1 MAAPPAIA
9 FCACCTPSL
18 LRPQSDVLNRPGLSA
33 ISYRV
38 GSFATFRQ
46 ALLESIASEPRL
58 AALTSR
64 ADDEYAV
71 TLIELF
77 AAMGDVLT
85 FYNERIANELFLR
98 TARER
103 DSVLRLVRLI
113 GYRLRPGL
121 AATAML
127 AYSLDAGAETRI
139 RRGLKVMSV
148 PGQDEQPQTFETLE
162 QIVAHADLNEVPA
175 FAPPLPFEAFR
186 QGSIAGPIVSRPDS
200 FGPDDRFVV
209 FGLGAIE
216 EKKVESLKTG
226 HDGERLAF
234 APPILTPL
242 LWPGVG
248 RATKVVRRLRFFGHN
263 ASASHN
269 VYLPAN
275 PPAQKWPIWTGQV
288 VNGSLS
294 AGLSDYPLDGRYD
307 DLQPGAQLLVDAG
320 PGQQPRLRTAVVTA
334 ADTRHA
340 SLGSLEDSVTHVTL
354 RQTIRGRP
362 ALAAFPSGHLVF
374 ARSGSGAAQWL
385 EVFPPRRWTVLE
397 GAEFTADLAI
407 TITAASRLDV
417 LVRDAARTLRQRRYQ
432 GGWGAWVDHGGFLTS
447 EPRPLLLGASLRVF
461 VRGLGFGLWMIDATA
476 GTPGA
481 WIPLG
486 GLLTSPPAPVS
497 PDGIGMAVFV
507 RGPDRAL
514 WLRRHDG
521 AAWSAWESL
530 GGVLASGPAVAS
542 SGAGRI
548 DVVARGDAGNV
559 LHRSFDGLDW
569 SDWRDLGGDAVD
581 EPAIVAAAPNRVDIF
596 VRSSTGELRHIAR
609 DGANWSPWFGLE
621 GKLTSAPAAL
631 RDGPALHVY
640 ARGAD
645 GAIVHR
651 SWTGTMWQPWLSYG
665 DGLGAIAERR
675 ATRIYEISPNDIE
688 FRPFDYPTAAGSG
701 QVAIRLTEAQKSAP
715 GGLDR
720 LAKGRRILFKSGSR
734 QHLARVTATRPL
746 AADPGGPADHLLVD
760 FAAAL
765 PSPFPDAVLLGN
777 IAEASHG
784 ETQPDEPL
792 GHGDAAQPFQK
803 FTLQRAPVTYLPSAA
818 KIAGEA
824 ALEIRVNGERW
835 TEVPS
840 LYGRAPKER
849 IYTARQ
855 SDEGETTVTFGDGR
869 TGARLPSGALNVV
882 ARYRKGLGLVGRM
895 KAGQLST
902 PLERPPGLRAVVN
915 PFAADGGADPE
926 KRDDARYAAPGTV
939 RTFGRAVSLLDF
951 EWIATTSG
959 LVQRAYVTW
968 VWHQLER
975 AVHLTVAAPA
985 GEKLSVASLQK
996 LYAALNTARDPNRQL
1011 FLANLVRVP
1020 VVVRAKVVADTACEP
1035 DAVRDSA
1042 RAALLSFFA
1051 FEAVPLGQAVHASS
1065 VYAALQ
1071 AAQGVVAV
1079 DVDVFH
1085 LKGYADLTPTELAS
1099 RAVTGAAL
1107 QPHIRIFPARPAP
1120 PLAEIDRFARAGF
1133 EGSVPPP
1140 VLAAEQAYIAD
1151 PLTDIELTLVGAL

>member
-1 MAAPPAIA
+1 MAAPPAIG

-18 LRPQSDVLNRPGLSA
+18 LRPQADVLNRPGLSA

-127 AYSLDAGAETRI
+127 AFSLDAGAETRI
-139 RRGLKVMSV
+139 RQGLKVMSV

-186 QGSIAGPIVSRPDS
+186 QGSVAGPIVVAARSLRAGRQVRRVRARRDRGEKGRGAQNRPRWRAAH
-200 FGPDDRFVV
+200 FRPAQF
-209 FGLGAIE
+209 
-216 EKKVESLKTG
+216 
-226 HDGERLAF
+226 RLHCSGRASA
-234 APPILTPL
+234 APPRSCDGCASSVTTRRQATTSTCRLIRRRRS
-242 LWPGVG
+242 GRSG
-248 RATKVVRRLRFFGHN
+248 RAKSVD
-263 ASASHN
+263 
-269 VYLPAN
+269 
-275 PPAQKWPIWTGQV
+275 
-288 VNGSLS
+288 GSLS

-334 ADTRHA
+334 ADTRPA
-340 SLGSLEDSVTHVTL
+340 ALGPLEDSVTHVSL

-362 ALAAFPSGHLVF
+362 ALAAFPPSGHLVF

-385 EVFPPRRWTVLE
+385 EVFPPRRWTFLD

-432 GGWGAWVDHGGFLTS
+432 GVWGAWVDHGGFLTS
-447 EPRPLLLGASLRVF
+447 EPRAPAARSDLAGVRARARIRPLDDRRDGRHAGHLDSARRPPDFAACAGLAGRHRHGSLRAGSRSRTLAEAPRRRHLV
-461 VRGLGFGLWMIDATA
+461 GLGIARAACWRADPRSHQPVPAA
-476 GTPGA
+476 S
-481 WIPLG
+481 
-486 GLLTSPPAPVS
+486 TSSRAAMQAMS
-497 PDGIGMAVFV
+497 CT
-507 RGPDRAL
+507 DR
-514 WLRRHDG
+514 
-521 AAWSAWESL
+521 
-530 GGVLASGPAVAS
+530 
-542 SGAGRI
+542 
-548 DVVARGDAGNV
+548 
-559 LHRSFDGLDW
+559 FDGSDW

-581 EPAIVAAAPNRVDIF
+581 EPAIVAAAPDRVDIF

-651 SWTGTMWQPWLSYG
+651 SWTGSAWQPWLSHG

-675 ATRIYEISPNDIE
+675 ATRIYEISPDEIE
-688 FRPFDYPTAAGSG
+688 FRPFDYPAAASSG
-701 QVAIRLTEAQKSAP
+701 QVAIRLTAAQKSAA
-715 GGLDR
+715 GSLDR
-720 LAKGRRILFKSGSR
+720 LAKGRRILLKSGSR

-746 AADPGGPADHLLVD
+746 AAEPGGPADHLLVD

-784 ETQPDEPL
+784 ETQPAEPL

-803 FTLQRAPVTYLPSAA
+803 FTLQRAPVTYLPSAT

-840 LYGRAPKER
+840 LYGRASTER

-882 ARYRKGLGLVGRM
+882 ARYRKGLGLAGRM

-915 PFAADGGADPE
+915 PLAADGGADPE

-1020 VVVRAKVVADTACEP
+1020 VVVRAKVVADPALEP

-1042 RAALLSFFA
+1042 RAALLAFFA
-1051 FEAVPLGQAVHASS
+1051 FEAVPLGRAVHASS

-1071 AAQGVVAV
+1071 AAHGVVAA

-1085 LKGYADLTPTELAS
+1085 LKGYAGPHAD
-1099 RAVTGAAL
+1099 GA
-1107 QPHIRIFPARPAP
+1107 ARPAP
-1120 PLAEIDRFARAGF
+1120 SPALRCSRTSASFPLGPLPPACRDRPLRESGLRRLRAAASARRRAGLHRR
-1133 EGSVPPP
+1133 S
-1140 VLAAEQAYIAD
+1140 LDRHRI
-1151 PLTDIELTLVGAL
+1151 